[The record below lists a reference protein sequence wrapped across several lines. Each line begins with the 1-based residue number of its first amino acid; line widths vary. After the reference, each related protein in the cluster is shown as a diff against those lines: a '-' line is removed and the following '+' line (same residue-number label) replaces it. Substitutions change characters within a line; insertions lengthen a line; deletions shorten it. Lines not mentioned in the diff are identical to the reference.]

1 MDDDDWA
8 LERFYHTII
17 NARDID
23 ETVAFYQALGF
34 EIVRD
39 RRNMKWPPGGGV
51 ITRMIPDVK
60 GKGGTL
66 MALPAD
72 PPPDGPMLDIIQWLE
87 PEATFPPVSP
97 THVPR
102 VTAFRTRNVA
112 AAMRALQAKG
122 YRTTTLEP
130 YAGNA
135 AAGILAVAGVYDPNG
150 NIIELIELAPGLTT
164 SRLQEVYGVEDDA
177 PASTPTMR

>member
-1 MDDDDWA
+1 MPDREWE
-8 LERFYHTII
+8 LESFYHTII
-17 NARDID
+17 NAKDID

-51 ITRMIPDVK
+51 VFGMIPDVR

-66 MALPAD
+66 MALPND
-72 PPPDGPMLDIIQWLE
+72 PPPNGPMLDIIQWLE
-87 PEATFPPVSP
+87 PEAAFSAPSP
-97 THVPR
+97 TTVPR

-112 AAMRALQAKG
+112 GAMKAMQALG
-122 YRTTTLEP
+122 YRTTTSEP
-130 YAGNA
+130 YLGNA

-150 NIIELIELAPGLTT
+150 NVVELIELAPGLTT
-164 SRLQEVYGVEDDA
+164 SRLQEVYGTDDDTSSGR
-177 PASTPTMR
+177 PEIR

>member
-1 MDDDDWA
+1 
-8 LERFYHTII
+8 
-17 NARDID
+17 
-23 ETVAFYQALGF
+23 
-34 EIVRD
+34 
-39 RRNMKWPPGGGV
+39 
-51 ITRMIPDVK
+51 
-60 GKGGTL
+60 
-66 MALPAD
+66 
-72 PPPDGPMLDIIQWLE
+72 MLDIIQWLE

-97 THVPR
+97 NHVPR

-122 YRTTTLEP
+122 YRTTTPDP

-135 AAGILAVAGVYDPNG
+135 GAGILAVAGVYDPNG

-177 PASTPTMR
+177 PASPPAMR

>member
-1 MDDDDWA
+1 MADDDWA

-34 EIVRD
+34 VIVRD

-51 ITRMIPDVK
+51 VFGMIPDVR

-66 MALPAD
+66 MALPGD
-72 PPPDGPMLDIIQWLE
+72 PPPEGPMLDIIQWLE
-87 PEATFPPVSP
+87 PEATFNPVSP
-97 THVPR
+97 NHVPR

-112 AAMRALQAKG
+112 GAMKAMQAKG
-122 YRTTTLEP
+122 YRTTTPEA
-130 YAGNA
+130 YTGNA

-150 NIIELIELAPGLTT
+150 NVIELIELAEGLTT
-164 SRLQEVYGVEDDA
+164 SRLQEVYGTEKDSR
-177 PASTPTMR
+177 PATR